1 MSHFQWSLEAKKEFL
16 DQLFSIKNLGVYLL
30 PTFVVFIN
38 QGHIYISNIRK
49 NMMVFKYI
57 KVNVNV

>member
-30 PTFVVFIN
+30 TTFVVFIKVIS
-38 QGHIYISNIRK
+38 IYNIYQILGK
-49 NMMVFKYI
+49 I
-57 KVNVNV
+57 